1 MSSCF
6 VCCGRFERER
16 ERRVWWTVL
25 CVCTLRVEQGTVCV
39 WGCGLVAFVYTP
51 NTARAVELTLASDAD
66 GLHWR

>member
-16 ERRVWWTVL
+16 ERSVWWTVL

-39 WGCGLVAFVYTP
+39 YGVVVFAKLEAP
-51 NTARAVELTLASDAD
+51 NTARADELVKIASDAD
-66 GLHWR
+66 AWR